1 MILKDSWISTKG
13 NSMARDQKWKSI
25 VKIEGMVSI
34 MMWLEY
40 RMPGWSQESY
50 RRDGEGGGRKFQE
63 GGDLCIP
70 MAASR

>member
-1 MILKDSWISTKG
+1 
-13 NSMARDQKWKSI
+13 MARDQKRKSI
-25 VKIEGMVSI
+25 VKTEGMVSI

-50 RRDGEGGGRKFQE
+50 RWDAKGSGREFQE

-70 MAASR
+70 MADSC

>member
-1 MILKDSWISTKG
+1 
-13 NSMARDQKWKSI
+13 MARDQKWKSI

-50 RRDGEGGGRKFQE
+50 RRDGKEVGGSFKE
-63 GGDLCIP
+63 EVTYVYLWYSC
-70 MAASR
+70 